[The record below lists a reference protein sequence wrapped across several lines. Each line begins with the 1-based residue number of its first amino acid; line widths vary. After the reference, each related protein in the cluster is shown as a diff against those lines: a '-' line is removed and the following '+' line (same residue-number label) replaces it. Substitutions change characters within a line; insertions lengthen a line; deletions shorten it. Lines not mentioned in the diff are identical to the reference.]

1 MTFTANVRYDHV
13 TKFIQYLPLDVFSF
27 SVKSSSLA
35 LTSKTRISFF
45 LLFSSLYS
53 LFQENIKAN
62 LTFAICRKR
71 DS

>member
-27 SVKSSSLA
+27 SVNPSSLA
-35 LTSKTRISFF
+35 LTSKARINF